1 MEAEGSA
8 QRLSDKDRTVTN
20 LLEVPVVRVK
30 LGLNDEG
37 RGSGEGPRN

>member
-8 QRLSDKDRTVTN
+8 QRLKDRTVTN